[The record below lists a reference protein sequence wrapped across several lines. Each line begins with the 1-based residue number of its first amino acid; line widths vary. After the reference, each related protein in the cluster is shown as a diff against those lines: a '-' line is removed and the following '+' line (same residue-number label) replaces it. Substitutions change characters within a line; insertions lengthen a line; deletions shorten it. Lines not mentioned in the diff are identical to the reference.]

1 MQDVPITATAL
12 AESSA
17 WLGLA
22 GRVCV
27 VTGAGS
33 GIGAGA
39 ARALAAL
46 GASVAVLDRNAA
58 SAASVAES
66 IGRAAGRAISLAADV
81 TDSEA
86 IAAAAAQVLREL
98 GPCDVLVNNA
108 ALVVYAGPL
117 MQADMEQWNRMLAVN
132 LTGALTCT
140 RAFGAQMIDAARGG
154 SIVNVASI
162 CGHMPLPNGGAYSV
176 GKAAMLMLTSLFAV
190 ELAQHGIRCNS
201 VSPGLVRTPATEAAY
216 VNTKV
221 AAERQQMVPTGRV
234 ADPADLANVIAFLAS
249 ERAGYING
257 QDILVDGGL
266 SQILMG
272 LVPKSTPTNQP
283 SSNPQR
289 TSA

>member
-1 MQDVPITATAL
+1 MTAAAL
-12 AESSA
+12 AEGSA

-33 GIGAGA
+33 GIGAGT
-39 ARALAAL
+39 ARTLAAI
-46 GASVAVLDRNAA
+46 GASVAVLDRDAA
-58 SAASVAES
+58 SATAVVAD
-66 IGRAAGRAISLAADV
+66 IRRAGGRAISLAADV
-81 TDSEA
+81 TDAEA

-98 GPCDVLVNNA
+98 GPCQVLVNNA
-108 ALVVYAGPL
+108 ALVIYAGPL
-117 MQADMEQWNRMLAVN
+117 MQADMAQWNRMLAVS

-140 RAFGAQMIDAARGG
+140 RAFGAQMISAASGG

-176 GKAAMLMLTSLFAV
+176 GKAGMLMLTSLLAV

-216 VNTKV
+216 VNPEV
-221 AAERQQMVPTGRV
+221 AAGRQRMVPAGRV
-234 ADPADLANVIAFLAS
+234 ADPGDLADVIAFLAS
-249 ERAGYING
+249 DRAGYING

-272 LVPKSTPTNQP
+272 LVPKSAQRNQP
-283 SSNPQR
+283 TSESKE